1 MWLICDFCCVVI
13 YEFVAIYVNLWM
25 FKQNLHREN
34 LGKNLEKNVGKNL
47 AKYVCHIIV
56 FWKIFYAKMPS

>member
-1 MWLICDFCCVVI
+1 
-13 YEFVAIYVNLWM
+13 M

-47 AKYVCHIIV
+47 VIERILRSMFATLLFFEKYFMQKCHLK
-56 FWKIFYAKMPS
+56 KIRFYKYLCFLAFM